1 MSGLIYIVLMLKLL
15 QFETSLKFETSLT
28 FKVLNLIFS
37 NSLCIGFDVDE
48 DALVTCSQNATEF
61 ELDSNIDLI
70 QCDLTSVLEEIWVK
84 KFDTVIMNPP
94 FGTKRNKGLL
104 KCSSCYYKTI
114 KN

>member
-1 MSGLIYIVLMLKLL
+1 MRINPA
-15 QFETSLKFETSLT
+15 FF
-28 FKVLNLIFS
+28 

-70 QCDLTSVLEEIWVK
+70 QCDLTSVPEEIWAK
-84 KFDTVIMNPP
+84 KFDTIIMNPP

-104 KCSSCYYKTI
+104 KGSHHNYKTKFLHSYLI
-114 KN
+114 SCSLIGL